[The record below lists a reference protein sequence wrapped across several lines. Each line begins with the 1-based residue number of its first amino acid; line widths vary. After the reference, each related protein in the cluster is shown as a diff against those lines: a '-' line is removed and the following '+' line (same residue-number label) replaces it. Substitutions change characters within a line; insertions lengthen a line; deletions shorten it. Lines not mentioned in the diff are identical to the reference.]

1 MFLKATAY
9 VVVLQYQYISISS
22 YQYLKS
28 PLDIFL
34 GEAKFKL
41 VSYNLVTFEG
51 VAKSKTLV

>member
-9 VVVLQYQYISISS
+9 VVVLQYQYISS